1 MKTPSTKKVRQAART
16 VTGVVDNAAHRMGL
30 RDAVEQSPLA
40 VAGAVFAVGYV
51 LGGGLFTRST
61 VRLVE
66 FGAALS
72 QVPFI
77 RVPVLRAMETAL
89 DSALN
94 KAKTISAQA

>member
-1 MKTPSTKKVRQAART
+1 MRVPSTKKGRQAART
-16 VTGVVDNAAHRMGL
+16 VTGVVDDAAERIGL
-30 RDAVEQSPLA
+30 RTAVDQSPLA
-40 VAGAVFAVGYV
+40 IAGAALAVGYV

-77 RVPVLRAMETAL
+77 RVPVLRAIETAL

-94 KAKTISAQA
+94 RAKTIAQA